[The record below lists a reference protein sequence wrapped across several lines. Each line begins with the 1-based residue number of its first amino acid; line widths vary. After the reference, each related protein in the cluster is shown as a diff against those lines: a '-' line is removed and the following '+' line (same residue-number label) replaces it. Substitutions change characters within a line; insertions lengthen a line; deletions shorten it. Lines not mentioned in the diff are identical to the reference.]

1 MPTQYFQG
9 DTLYGPVRESI
20 ARSFADVVDAFR
32 VCPTLPLTRQSFLT
46 LPKSRRNEIKQVP
59 FFVAACFSKSPS
71 RRLYEHATTC
81 NLIFLDIDE
90 TKDGKCPAAP
100 FVRNPDSLDAALKQ
114 YNYAAY
120 ETASSTPEKPRM
132 RVVVDAKKIPLHLYP
147 QAVKTVAGL
156 LGLPSITV
164 ESRVAVQPMYLPT
177 QFQDST
183 NQDHPLIN
191 YRINGETFTVEDID
205 GEDSVDEYQEARATD
220 YGADA
225 LHFLRAPVPE
235 ITLEVAKQAL
245 GKIDPDCPYF
255 EWLEIAAALRHQFS
269 PAQAEEA
276 FELFDDWSSFGSKY
290 EGEEDTRAKWDSL
303 RPTPVGRLPVTIRTL
318 LRRAMDAGWNGERV
332 KENCFAR
339 VVDWMES
346 VETAT
351 ELMEKGVHK
360 ILALPMLSAVQENIL
375 VNLLVKQ
382 LKTRFAYTVSPSSF
396 IKDINRIKT
405 EIKNAEKPI
414 EKLKEPSWAKGVCYV
429 SQTNEFYRQ
438 RTGERYK
445 VEAFNA
451 IYGRELLPTEESLK
465 DSGVKV
471 TPATLATPVVQ
482 PSDFVLNH
490 LKITTV
496 YDYAYDPSRPG
507 EIYFSNRGKR
517 FVNIYSPTYPQPDY
531 KKAEEAGKSYLRH
544 LDNLIAEPEYRTII
558 TDFLAFLVQHPGEK
572 IRWAIMLQG
581 AEGAGKTYFAK
592 VAQAVLGFEHVKI
605 LGDGAIKSGYNEWS
619 FGHQLVAVEEI
630 YVSGANRHSIMN
642 AIKPLITNDD
652 ISVDEK
658 FRSNRQVHNVSNYM
672 LFSNHHDALALTPN
686 DRRYFVV
693 KSALQHKQD
702 VLQLGENYFSS
713 IYGTLRDNPGGMRAW
728 LLDWEISDKFQP
740 NGHAPRTKYVQEMV
754 QDSANDLTAAIR
766 KLLLEGDYPLVQY
779 DIVSATT
786 LFHVLQVE
794 EGLNRVSHQQIAA
807 VLREE
812 GFLQLGRYTIDSER
826 HYLWIR
832 NGVDSDTALDV
843 AARRVKENMKNLCME
858 LMFE

>member
-1 MPTQYFQG
+1 MPNQYFQG
-9 DTLYGPVRESI
+9 ETVYGPVRESV
-20 ARSFADVVDAFR
+20 ARSFAEVVDAFR
-32 VCPTLPLTRQSFLT
+32 VCPTLPLTRKAFLA
-46 LPKSRRNEIKQVP
+46 LPKKERNEIKQVP
-59 FFVAACFSKSPS
+59 FFVAASFKSSPVK
-71 RRLYEHATTC
+71 RTYENATMC
-81 NLIFLDIDE
+81 NLLFLDIDE

-100 FVRNPDSLDAALKQ
+100 FVSNPDSLDSALKD

-132 RVVVDAKKIPLHLYP
+132 RVVVDAHKIPLSKYP
-147 QAVKTVAGL
+147 QAVKTIAGL
-156 LGLPSITV
+156 MGLPSITV
-164 ESRVAVQPMYLPT
+164 ESKVAVQPMFLPT
-177 QFQDST
+177 QFTDST
-183 NQDHPLIN
+183 NEDHPLIS
-191 YRINGETFTVEDID
+191 YRTDGETFLVEDIE
-205 GEDSVDEYQEARATD
+205 GEDAADEYEETKGVD

-225 LHFLRAPVPE
+225 LNFLRAPVPE
-235 ITLEVAKQAL
+235 ITLTVAKQAL
-245 GKIDPDCPYF
+245 DKIDPDCAYF

-269 PAQAEEA
+269 PHQAEDA

-290 EGEEDTRAKWDSL
+290 EGEEDTRAKWESL
-303 RPTPVGRLPVTIRTL
+303 RPTPVGRMPVTIRSL
-318 LRRAMDAGWNGERV
+318 LHRALAAGWNGDKV
-332 KENCFAR
+332 KENCFAKL
-339 VVDWMES
+339 VEWMETAG
-346 VETAT
+346 TAT

-360 ILALPMLSAVQENIL
+360 ILALPMLSAVQENAL
-375 VNLLVKQ
+375 VNTLSRQ
-382 LKTRFAYTVSPSSF
+382 LKVRFAYTIAATAIS
-396 IKDINRIKT
+396 KDLARIKT
-405 EIKNAEKPI
+405 EIKNAEKPA

-429 SQTNEFYRQ
+429 SQANEFYRQ
-438 RTGERYK
+438 RTGEKYK
-445 VEAFNA
+445 VDPFNA

-465 DSGVKV
+465 DSGTKV

-496 YDYAYDPSRPG
+496 YDYAYDPSKPG
-507 EIYFSNRGKR
+507 EIYFSNRNRR
-517 FVNIYSPTYPQPDY
+517 FVNIYSPTYPQPDS
-531 KKAEEAGKSYLRH
+531 KRADEAGEIYEQH
-544 LDNLIAEPEYRTII
+544 LSNLIKEPEYRDTI

-572 IRWAIMLQG
+572 IRWAIMMQG

-630 YVSGANRHSIMN
+630 YVSGANRHSVMN

-693 KSALQHKQD
+693 KSALQHKHE
-702 VLQLGENYFSS
+702 VLSLGENYFAK
-713 IYGTLRDNPGGMRAW
+713 IYGSLRDNPGGMRAW
-728 LLDWEISDKFQP
+728 LLDWEISESFQP
-740 NGHAPRTKYVQEMV
+740 NGHAPRTKYVGEMV

-766 KLLLEGDYPLVQY
+766 KLLIEADYPLIQF
-779 DIVSATT
+779 DIVSAKT
-786 LFHVLQVE
+786 LTDALQVE
-794 EGLNRVSHQQIAA
+794 EGLNRVSHQQVAA

-812 GFLQLGRYTIDSER
+812 GFYSIGRHSLENER

-832 NGVDSDTALDV
+832 SGVDVRTAPGI
-843 AARRVKENMKNLCME
+843 AAMRVKGNLKNLCMD
-858 LMFE
+858 LLFD